1 MSRIARQH
9 IEFPPYLVKAR
20 SSGKIFVAD
29 ICCRS
34 SQAPPEWREKIP
46 VLWSKVKESFG
57 VRDCSEAG
65 GGAFYSA
72 GPSVFLMNLS
82 QALYRMAEIAK
93 HSGSGPRAKMRSFG

>member
-65 GGAFYSA
+65 GAPFILQVLRCSHESKPGLVQD
-72 GPSVFLMNLS
+72 G
-82 QALYRMAEIAK
+82 
-93 HSGSGPRAKMRSFG
+93 